1 MELIVSALSY
11 NELFFV
17 DFLKTLNTRQR
28 EAVLHTE
35 GPLLILAGA
44 GSGKTRVIICRL
56 AHLVLHQGVAPHA
69 LLAVTFTNKAAD
81 EMRGRV
87 AALLHQQG
95 PERIALPLVST
106 FHSFCVRLLRSYGA
120 PLAQVR
126 PGFTSDFTIYDENDQ
141 LAAVKS
147 VYRQVGLDEKFMK
160 ARSALSAISR
170 AKNQG
175 RGPQDFYREATSS
188 QAERLA
194 VVFDRYQQSLRQSN
208 ALDFDDL
215 LLEGVRL
222 LQHSREVRESVNQRY
237 RYLMVDEYQ
246 DTNRPQYDL
255 MRLLVGPER
264 NIGVVG
270 DEDQSIYSWRGAD
283 IRNILDFER
292 DFPNAAVIRL
302 EQNYRSTKKILKAA
316 GAVVANNVHRKG
328 KTLWCD
334 ADEGSPI
341 LFYRGPDGENEALFV
356 ADHLHRY
363 LNQNPDSK
371 AAVLYRTNAQSRQM
385 EEALRRYGRKYL
397 VVGGVSFYKR
407 VEVKDLVAYLN
418 VAVSAADSISLLRI
432 INTPARGI
440 GRTTVE
446 QIENYGRER
455 ELSLWEAMG
464 EMLENKLLSLRAHKA
479 LTHFCALIDRAK
491 REIRSKPIDE
501 VLSWLVEETGYRQM
515 LERDSS
521 PEAESRMENIQ
532 ELVNAAADSVS
543 RGEDF
548 RDFLDHAALVSD
560 TDQIDVRAQVM
571 LMTMH
576 SAKGLEFPLVAII
589 GLEESLCPHS
599 RAFENEGD
607 LEEERRLCYVGMT
620 RACRQLLLTCAQQR
634 RRYGGGSPERMTPSR
649 FLREIPAELVE
660 DRSAIPLTMDDDE
673 GEEEEID
680 LFAERH
686 TVRQMAGKDPAG
698 LRTYNSAEN
707 VASFFAERGI
717 PFSPT
722 GGRGQESAGTAAGQP
737 RPGMDRNARISKT
750 ARPARLKPPA
760 RRGSFRTGAKV
771 RHEKW
776 GVGTVMR
783 REGSGEDTKVTVHFP
798 GYGLKKLMVKYAD
811 LRAP

>member
-1 MELIVSALSY
+1 M
-11 NELFFV
+11 
-17 DFLKTLNTRQR
+17 DFLQTLNTRQR

-56 AHLVLHQGVAPHA
+56 AHLILQRGLAPQS

-87 AALLHQQG
+87 AALLHEQG

-120 PLAQVR
+120 PLADVR

-160 ARSALSAISR
+160 ARSALSAISQ

-175 RGPQDFYREATSS
+175 RGPEDFYREATSS
-188 QAERLA
+188 HAERLA
-194 VVFDRYQQSLRQSN
+194 VVFDRYQQTLRQSN

-215 LLEGVRL
+215 LLEAVRL
-222 LQHSREVRESVNQRY
+222 LQHSREVRETVNRRY

-255 MRLLVGPER
+255 MRLLVGAER

-302 EQNYRSTKKILKAA
+302 EQNYRSTKKILQAA
-316 GAVVANNVHRKG
+316 GAVVANNIHRKG

-334 ADEGSPI
+334 ADEGPPI
-341 LFYRGPDGENEALFV
+341 LFYRGRDGENEALFV

-363 LNQNPDSK
+363 LNQNPDSQ
-371 AAVLYRTNAQSRQM
+371 AAALYRTNAQSRQM

-397 VVGGVSFYKR
+397 VVGGVNFYKR
-407 VEVKDLVAYLN
+407 AEVKDLIAYLN
-418 VAVSAADSISLLRI
+418 VAASPANLISLLRV

-446 QIENYGRER
+446 QIENYARDH
-455 ELSLWEAMG
+455 ELSFWEAIG
-464 EMLENKLLSLRAHKA
+464 EMLEKKLLSLRAHKA
-479 LTHFCALIDRAK
+479 LTHFCALIDRVK
-491 REIRSKPIDE
+491 REIRTKPIDE

-515 LERDSS
+515 LERDTS

-532 ELVNAAADSVS
+532 ELVNAAADAAS
-543 RGEDF
+543 RGEDL

-560 TDQIDVRAQVM
+560 TDQIDVRAKVM
-571 LMTMH
+571 LMTLH

-599 RAFENEGD
+599 RAFENEGA

-620 RACRQLLLTCAQQR
+620 RARRQLLLTCAQQR

-660 DRSAIPLTMDDDE
+660 DRSAIPLTMDNDD
-673 GEEEEID
+673 GDEEEID
-680 LFAERH
+680 LFAEQH
-686 TVRQMAGKDPAG
+686 TVRRMAGKDPAG

-722 GGRGQESAGTAAGQP
+722 GRGQESATGRPRQGT
-737 RPGMDRNARISKT
+737 DKT
-750 ARPARLKPPA
+750 AGVDKTVPHATPKAPA

-783 REGSGEDTKVTVHFP
+783 REGSGEDAKLTVHFP
-798 GYGLKKLMVKYAD
+798 GHGLKKLVVKYAD

>member
-1 MELIVSALSY
+1 M
-11 NELFFV
+11 
-17 DFLKTLNTRQR
+17 DFLKTLNPRQR

-56 AHLVLHQGVAPHA
+56 AHLILQRGLAPQS
-69 LLAVTFTNKAAD
+69 LLAVTFTNKAAS
-81 EMRGRV
+81 EMRERV
-87 AALLHQQG
+87 AALLREQG
-95 PERIALPLVST
+95 PERITLPLVST

-120 PLAQVR
+120 PLADVR
-126 PGFTSDFTIYDENDQ
+126 PGFTSHFTIYDENDQ

-160 ARSALSAISR
+160 ARSALSAISQ

-175 RGPQDFYREATSS
+175 RGPEDFYREATSS
-188 QAERLA
+188 HAERLA
-194 VVFDRYQQSLRQSN
+194 VVFDRYQQTLRQSN

-215 LLEGVRL
+215 LLEAVRL
-222 LQHSREVRESVNQRY
+222 LQHSREVRESVNRRY

-255 MRLLVGPER
+255 MRLLVDAER

-302 EQNYRSTKKILKAA
+302 EQNYRSTKKILQAA

-341 LFYRGPDGENEALFV
+341 LFYRGRDGENEALFV

-407 VEVKDLVAYLN
+407 AEVKDLVAYLN
-418 VAVSAADSISLLRI
+418 VAMSAGDSISLLRV

-446 QIENYGRER
+446 QIENYGHER
-455 ELSLWEAMG
+455 ELSLWEAIG
-464 EMLENKLLSLRAHKA
+464 EMLEKDLLSLRAHKA
-479 LTHFCALIDRAK
+479 LTSFCALIDRAK

-521 PEAESRMENIQ
+521 PDAESRMENIQ
-532 ELVNAAADSVS
+532 ELVNAAADAVS
-543 RGEDF
+543 RSEDF

-599 RAFENEGD
+599 RAFENEGA

-620 RACRQLLLTCAQQR
+620 RARRRLLLTCAKQR

-660 DRSAIPLTMDDDE
+660 DRSAVPLTMDDDE
-673 GEEEEID
+673 GDEEEID
-680 LFAERH
+680 LFAEQH
-686 TVRQMAGKDPAG
+686 TVRRMAGKHPVG

-722 GGRGQESAGTAAGQP
+722 GGRDKESAGGGPP
-737 RPGMDRNARISKT
+737 RPGMDRNTRIGKT

-783 REGSGEDTKVTVHFP
+783 REGSGENTKVTVHFP
-798 GYGLKKLMVKYAD
+798 RHGLKKLMVRYAD

>member
-1 MELIVSALSY
+1 M
-11 NELFFV
+11 

>member
-1 MELIVSALSY
+1 
-11 NELFFV
+11 
-17 DFLKTLNTRQR
+17 
-28 EAVLHTE
+28 
-35 GPLLILAGA
+35 
-44 GSGKTRVIICRL
+44 
-56 AHLVLHQGVAPHA
+56 
-69 LLAVTFTNKAAD
+69 
-81 EMRGRV
+81 
-87 AALLHQQG
+87 
-95 PERIALPLVST
+95 
-106 FHSFCVRLLRSYGA
+106 
-120 PLAQVR
+120 
-126 PGFTSDFTIYDENDQ
+126 
-141 LAAVKS
+141 
-147 VYRQVGLDEKFMK
+147 
-160 ARSALSAISR
+160 
-170 AKNQG
+170 
-175 RGPQDFYREATSS
+175 
-188 QAERLA
+188 
-194 VVFDRYQQSLRQSN
+194 
-208 ALDFDDL
+208 
-215 LLEGVRL
+215 
-222 LQHSREVRESVNQRY
+222 
-237 RYLMVDEYQ
+237 
-246 DTNRPQYDL
+246 
-255 MRLLVGPER
+255 MRLLVGAEQ

-341 LFYRGPDGENEALFV
+341 LFYRGRDGENEALFV

-363 LNQNPDSK
+363 LNQNPQSK

-407 VEVKDLVAYLN
+407 AEVKDLVAYLN

-440 GRTTVE
+440 GQTTVE

-491 REIRSKPIDE
+491 REIRTKPIDE

-532 ELVNAAADSVS
+532 ELVNAAADAAS

-673 GEEEEID
+673 GEEEEVD

-717 PFSPT
+717 PFPPT

-771 RHEKW
+771 RHQKW

-783 REGSGEDTKVTVHFP
+783 REGSGEDTKLTVHFP
-798 GYGLKKLMVKYAD
+798 GHGLKKLMVKYAD